1 MLRDLARKISFGNQN
16 VLIVDER
23 NEICS
28 YSDGKPY
35 FKTGGN
41 CDVITYGSKE
51 FAFSFGIRTMSPSV
65 IITDELMTELDSEA
79 VMLAAAGGVKVI
91 ASVHAEDVNELKSK
105 GYLFIH
111 VYPGE
116 KGRFVY
122 QYELRPDNSGW
133 DGAYLF
139 YHDRNGHVKS
149 TNLTRNQTETAEQ
162 PAEKASADHHP
173 NYHPGGNHPS
183 ENHCGGNRGG
193 NIKLNH
199 KEKLINMNLS
209 ISPAAEPPESGGEM
223 DENVLENIVL
233 PALAEHK
240 CVPQAYM
247 AKPALMQT
255 AIHYLTGYDF
265 RQQHPYQ
272 TNGVTDDARQSAF
285 GLLNTCLTEMC
296 CATGTQSYRGALVTA
311 DKVLAE
317 ISCASNGCE
326 EDGLEPYVEDVLD
339 TFLQAITT
347 RKVKNLPQYMK
358 SLLWTSFATYKLN
371 TISGITAPYKEVK
384 NVYGLH

>member
-1 MLRDLARKISFGNQN
+1 MKNQAANNGTFIPKPGFTVVQNSVARDWNLSSGALGLYTRIQSYITMENITLTKGS
-16 VLIVDER
+16 LMER
-23 NEICS
+23 VPEGE
-28 YSDGKPY
+28 Y
-35 FKTGGN
+35 
-41 CDVITYGSKE
+41 
-51 FAFSFGIRTMSPSV
+51 AFNT
-65 IITDELMTELDSEA
+65 A
-79 VMLAAAGGVKVI
+79 W
-91 ASVHAEDVNELKSK
+91 NELKSK

-139 YHDRNGHVKS
+139 YHDRNGNVKS

-162 PAEKASADHHP
+162 PAEKAAADHHP
-173 NYHPGGNHPS
+173 NYYPGGNHHS
-183 ENHCGGNRGG
+183 GNHCGGNRGG

-199 KEKLINMNLS
+199 KEKLIKTNLS
-209 ISPAAEPPESGGEM
+209 ISSAAELPENGGEM
-223 DENVLENIVL
+223 DENALENIVL
-233 PALAEHK
+233 PALTKHK
-240 CVPQAYM
+240 SIPQAYM

-255 AIHYLTGYDF
+255 AIYYLTGYDF
-265 RQQHPYQ
+265 RQRYPYQ
-272 TNGVTDDARQSAF
+272 ANGVTDDARQSAF

>member
-1 MLRDLARKISFGNQN
+1 M
-16 VLIVDER
+16 
-23 NEICS
+23 
-28 YSDGKPY
+28 
-35 FKTGGN
+35 
-41 CDVITYGSKE
+41 
-51 FAFSFGIRTMSPSV
+51 
-65 IITDELMTELDSEA
+65 
-79 VMLAAAGGVKVI
+79 
-91 ASVHAEDVNELKSK
+91 
-105 GYLFIH
+105 
-111 VYPGE
+111 
-116 KGRFVY
+116 
-122 QYELRPDNSGW
+122 
-133 DGAYLF
+133 
-139 YHDRNGHVKS
+139 KS

-162 PAEKASADHHP
+162 PAEKAAADHHP
-173 NYHPGGNHPS
+173 NYHPGGNHHS
-183 ENHCGGNRGG
+183 GNHCGGNRGG

-199 KEKLINMNLS
+199 KEKLINTNLS
-209 ISPAAEPPESGGEM
+209 ISPAAEPPEDGGEM
-223 DENVLENIVL
+223 DENTLENIVL
-233 PALAEHK
+233 PALTKHK
-240 CVPQAYM
+240 SIPQAYM

-272 TNGVTDDARQSAF
+272 ANGVTDDARQSAF

-296 CATGTQSYRGALVTA
+296 CTTGTQSYRGALVTA

>member
-1 MLRDLARKISFGNQN
+1 MKNQAANNGTFIPKPGFTVVQNSVARDWNLSSGALGLYTRIQSYITMENITLTKGS
-16 VLIVDER
+16 LMER
-23 NEICS
+23 VPEGE
-28 YSDGKPY
+28 Y
-35 FKTGGN
+35 
-41 CDVITYGSKE
+41 
-51 FAFSFGIRTMSPSV
+51 AFNT
-65 IITDELMTELDSEA
+65 A
-79 VMLAAAGGVKVI
+79 W
-91 ASVHAEDVNELKSK
+91 NELKSK

-139 YHDRNGHVKS
+139 YHDRNGDVKS
-149 TNLTRNQTETAEQ
+149 TNLTRNKTETAEQ
-162 PAEKASADHHP
+162 PAEKAAADHHP
-173 NYHPGGNHPS
+173 NYHPGGNHHS
-183 ENHCGGNRGG
+183 GNHCGGNRGG

-199 KEKLINMNLS
+199 KEKLINTNLS
-209 ISPAAEPPESGGEM
+209 ISPAAEAPEGGGEM
-223 DENVLENIVL
+223 DENALENIVL
-233 PALAEHK
+233 PALTKHK
-240 CVPQAYM
+240 SIPLAYM

-339 TFLQAITT
+339 TFFAGNYRAIQGGQKCL
-347 RKVKNLPQYMK
+347 R
-358 SLLWTSFATYKLN
+358 
-371 TISGITAPYKEVK
+371 IT
-384 NVYGLH
+384 LT